1 MQRIS
6 KKDLARNLGRAIRH
20 EVGMEGLNTLIFG
33 WLKHRK
39 YGRKYYNAVRN
50 RNFLFISEIQD
61 LSEYAGYD
69 LST

>member
-6 KKDLARNLGRAIRH
+6 KKELARNLGRAIGQ

-50 RNFLFISEIQD
+50 RNFLFITEIQD